1 MPIWSKF
8 SGGLRA
14 LLDRRKA
21 EREMDEELGAF
32 LHASAERKMQS
43 GMSAA
48 EAHRAARVD
57 MGSIESVKEE
67 IRGAGWESA
76 VEALWTDVRYSV
88 RILAKAPLFASVV
101 VLTLA
106 LGIGSNTA
114 IFSLM
119 NSLLLKT
126 LTVEKPEELM
136 EVSDSWRMGSGPGS
150 LTNPLWE
157 QIRDRRDV
165 FSGVF
170 AWGSETFDLAKGGM
184 TQNADGFWVSGDLFR
199 TLGLYPAAGR
209 LLSASDDRR
218 GCAALAV
225 LSYGFWRSHYGAAG
239 SAIGSTISLDGHPF
253 EVIGV
258 APAGFYGM
266 TVGSKFDIAVP
277 ICAAEVL
284 VVGQFENARS

>member
-21 EREMDEELGAF
+21 EQEMDEELGAF
-32 LHASAERKMQS
+32 LIASAERKMQA
-43 GMSAA
+43 GMSAS

-67 IRGAGWESA
+67 IRCAGWEST

-106 LGIGSNTA
+106 LGIGANTA

-126 LTVEKPEELM
+126 LPVEKPEELM
-136 EVSDSWRMGSGPGS
+136 EVSDSWINS

-157 QIRDRRDV
+157 QIRD
-165 FSGVF
+165 
-170 AWGSETFDLAKGGM
+170 
-184 TQNADGFWVSGDLFR
+184 
-199 TLGLYPAAGR
+199 
-209 LLSASDDRR
+209 
-218 GCAALAV
+218 
-225 LSYGFWRSHYGAAG
+225 H
-239 SAIGSTISLDGHPF
+239 
-253 EVIGV
+253 
-258 APAGFYGM
+258 
-266 TVGSKFDIAVP
+266 
-277 ICAAEVL
+277 
-284 VVGQFENARS
+284 

>member
-21 EREMDEELGAF
+21 EQEMDEELGAF

-43 GMSAA
+43 GTSAA
-48 EAHRAARVD
+48 EAHRAARVE

-76 VEALWTDVRYSV
+76 VDALWTDVRYSV

-101 VLTLA
+101 VLALA
-106 LGIGSNTA
+106 LGIGANTA

-126 LTVEKPEELM
+126 LPVEKPEELI
-136 EVSDSWRMGSGPGS
+136 EVSDSS

-157 QIRDRRDV
+157 QIRDRQDV

-184 TQNADGFWVSGDLFR
+184 TQDADGLWVSGELFP
-199 TLGLYPAAGR
+199 TLGLHPAAGR

-225 LSYGFWRSHYGAAG
+225 LSYGFWQSHYGAAG

-277 ICAAEVL
+277 ICAAEVFDGSKSRL
-284 VVGQFENARS
+284 DRYWW

>member
-21 EREMDEELGAF
+21 EQEMAEELGAF

-48 EAHRAARVD
+48 EAHRAARVE

-106 LGIGSNTA
+106 LGIGANTA

-126 LTVEKPEELM
+126 LPVEKPEELM
-136 EVSDSWRMGSGPGS
+136 EVSDSWRLGSGPGS
-150 LTNPLWE
+150 VTNPLWE
-157 QIRDRRDV
+157 QIRDRQDV

-170 AWGSETFDLAKGGM
+170 AWGSETFDLAKG
-184 TQNADGFWVSGDLFR
+184 
-199 TLGLYPAAGR
+199 
-209 LLSASDDRR
+209 
-218 GCAALAV
+218 
-225 LSYGFWRSHYGAAG
+225 
-239 SAIGSTISLDGHPF
+239 
-253 EVIGV
+253 
-258 APAGFYGM
+258 
-266 TVGSKFDIAVP
+266 
-277 ICAAEVL
+277 
-284 VVGQFENARS
+284 